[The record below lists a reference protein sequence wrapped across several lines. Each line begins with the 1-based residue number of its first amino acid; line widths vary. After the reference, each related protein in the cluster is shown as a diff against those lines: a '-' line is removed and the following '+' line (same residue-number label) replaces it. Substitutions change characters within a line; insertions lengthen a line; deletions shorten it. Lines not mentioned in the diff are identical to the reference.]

1 MTDEAT
7 PAPPTDPTPTDSA
20 PTTGI
25 TTLDGALQDV
35 ATLADRPVTEH
46 VAVFE
51 AVHAELRRP
60 LDDPPAELDPPD
72 PHA

>member
-7 PAPPTDPTPTDSA
+7 PAPPT
-20 PTTGI
+20 TGI
-25 TTLDGALQDV
+25 TALDGALQDV
-35 ATLADRPVTEH
+35 AALADRPVTEH

-51 AVHAELRRP
+51 TVHAELRRP